1 QSAQSGAQFYANNPG
16 QLLRATFAPDEVR
29 QQLIAADGA
38 ANDGF
43 GFSVALSGDTVM
55 VGAGG
60 DDIGANADQGSAY
73 VFVRSGGVWTQR
85 QKLTAADG
93 AAGDAF
99 GISVAISGDTV
110 VVGAHGDA
118 IGSNVAQG
126 SAYVFVRSG
135 GGWTQQQKLTADH
148 SGGQKFF
155 RRSLAPLGGTLVM
168 GAICSRT
175 RFQLGERSSLH
186 FHHP

>member
-43 GFSVALSGDTVM
+43 GFSVALSGDTMM

-118 IGSNVAQG
+118 IGSNVGQG
-126 SAYVFVRSG
+126 SSYRFVPSG
-135 GGWTQQQKLTADH
+135 GGWGQATKT
-148 SGGQKFF
+148 SPPRGGGKYFF
-155 RRSLAPLGGTLVM
+155 CAAHWPSAATPVGPSL
-168 GAICSRT
+168 
-175 RFQLGERSSLH
+175 
-186 FHHP
+186 